1 MSLPDVTPIASYN
14 GNGAT
19 NVAYSFPFKVLA
31 DSHVKLYVD
40 GVLSTDT
47 ITVTGAGNNAGV
59 EVFTSVAYASDKQVT
74 LRREVPFSQETDL
87 VEGGRLR
94 EESLEDALDY
104 GVMQAQQIREQLSR
118 AIQVAPGNTAS
129 ILPEGA
135 DATIGQDAN
144 GDLISRSVSEQVT
157 HLGIE
162 PSVSSAVASA
172 AAAAA
177 SETASATSE
186 TNAATSETN
195 AATSATNSAT
205 SAAAAEASNVNA
217 SATLGDLSSKS
228 FPVFRV
234 AKKFLQPNLS
244 SDFTMNFPGG
254 GSLTLKKSERPY
266 TEPNAA
272 NANYDADIN
281 DFIGDIINII
291 NGDVRDYDTQA
302 DSGLSGWTETGGAI
316 TTVSN
321 ATPIT
326 GWSAKLATDGG
337 EELSSVIDLTY
348 YGSDTAPLTVPLPLE
363 IRAST
368 GSSPAELPYISHTS
382 AQTLTSAQQALA
394 QSNIGVS
401 GSGSGSG
408 SAIGSDA
415 SFVFEGDSITAGGGA
430 QTATPWSEQVETM
443 SNFAGRGSFTTTA
456 VSGSNLAAMEARW
469 SSTVSALAPSSG
481 EEKWILFMVGIN
493 DVAGNTLNSSLL
505 SSWFSTAKNYVTR
518 AQAAG
523 FKVCWISP
531 LMRGGH
537 DPVLRD
543 LARLILEEGE
553 AEIRIDAHQHLPRV
567 VGNTYFESDMIHLN
581 EEGGN
586 ILAGIVNA
594 AMGSG
599 HYVETWSESYRH
611 SDRTYFNADA
621 FTRTRGE
628 YHTSWGFRL
637 SNGAYGQQDSA
648 LILLADS
655 AGSGAVGSG
664 TGSFVLASPA
674 GEHIEFAVSTTG
686 STQAVRW
693 KMLDAG
699 VLRGSKA
706 SSTSD
711 FSQQGSYH
719 LGLAS
724 APGQITIGSQT
735 NDLAM
740 VAPSGSSIIF
750 GTATTGSTQ
759 SVTLE
764 VKDTGGIEVDGTIEQ
779 SAYTVSN
786 LPSASAGATAFVTD
800 SSAAHAGNSGN
811 VVTGGGANFVPVY
824 YDGTNWII
832 S

>member
-47 ITVTGAGNNAGV
+47 ITVTGAGNDAGV

-118 AIQVAPGNTAS
+118 AIQVAPGSTAS

-135 DATIGQDAN
+135 EATIGQDAN
-144 GDLISRSVSEQVT
+144 GDLISRSISEQVT

-217 SATLGDLSSKS
+217 SAALLDLSTKS
-228 FPVFRV
+228 FPTVRIG
-234 AKKFLQPNLS
+234 KKFGEPNIN
-244 SDFTMNFPGG
+244 SDVTINFLGG
-254 GSLTLKKSERPY
+254 GSITLKASSRPY
-266 TEPNAA
+266 TEPNAI
-272 NANYDADIN
+272 NAQNVDVGYLIPAIIDIV
-281 DFIGDIINII
+281 
-291 NGDVRDYDTQA
+291 NGDVTDAATGQDYGF
-302 DSGLSGWTETGGAI
+302 STGS
-316 TTVSN
+316 TNVDN
-321 ATPIT
+321 FTPIT
-326 GWSAKLATDGG
+326 AWSAALATEGG
-337 EELSSVIDLTY
+337 TNISSQADLTY
-348 YGSDTAPLTVPLPLE
+348 SGSQQGTFTVPLPLE
-363 IRAST
+363 VKANADL
-368 GSSPAELPYISHTS
+368 SPPELPYISHTS

-408 SAIGSDA
+408 SAIGSNA
-415 SFVFEGDSITAGGGA
+415 SFVFEGDSITAGTSGGGG
-430 QTATPWSEQVETM
+430 QTATTWATRVESM
-443 SNFAGRGSFTTTA
+443 SNFAGRGSFTTAA
-456 VSGSNLAAMEARW
+456 VSGSRLADMESRW
-469 SSTVSALAPSSG
+469 TSTVSALAPSAG

-493 DVAGNTLNSSLL
+493 DVAGGTLTSNLL

-537 DPVLRD
+537 DSVLRD

-567 VGNTYFESDMIHLN
+567 VGNSYFEADNIHIN
-581 EEGGN
+581 DEGGR
-586 ILAGIVNA
+586 ILAAVVND

-599 HYVETWSESYRH
+599 YYVETWSETYRH
-611 SDRTYFNADA
+611 SDRTYFNSDA
-621 FTRTRGE
+621 FMRTRGE
-628 YHTSWGFRL
+628 LNTTWGFRA
-637 SNGAYGQQDSA
+637 SNGAFGQQDSA
-648 LILLADS
+648 LFYLADS
-655 AGSGAVGSG
+655 VGAGATGSSSGALVIAAPSGEDIQLGVAASG
-664 TGSFVLASPA
+664 T
-674 GEHIEFAVSTTG
+674 
-686 STQAVRW
+686 TQAIRW
-693 KMLDAG
+693 RFMDTG
-699 VLRGSKA
+699 ILRGSKA
-706 SSTSD
+706 SSTTD
-711 FSQQGSYH
+711 FSQQASYH
-719 LGLAS
+719 LGLAPS
-724 APGQITIGSQT
+724 SGQVVIGSQA
-735 NDLAM
+735 NDLAL
-740 VAPSGSSIIF
+740 VAPAGSPILF
-750 GTATTGSTQ
+750 GTSASGTQ
-759 SVTLE
+759 SIALK
-764 VKDTGGIEVDGTIEQ
+764 VKETGGIEVTGTVEQ
-779 SAYTVSN
+779 TVYTFAN
-786 LPSASAGATAFVTD
+786 LPSASAGTTAFISD
-800 SSAAHAGNSGN
+800 SSSAHAGNSGN
-811 VVTGGGANFVPVY
+811 VVSGGGSNFVPAY
-824 YDGTNWII
+824 YDGTNWRI